1 MIYNYSLGGRNMNQ
15 FPGGGLGCLIFTV
28 LLFVGG
34 YYLLQGLY
42 NFLLWAAPALL
53 VLALIINWR
62 VFPDTIKSW
71 VKSLETNPLSALIS
85 LAFAILVF
93 PFFSLYMLLK
103 AIGYRKM
110 EQLRQQFGA
119 PESPL
124 EPEGFVEFEEIE
136 STPKRAQDEAIEI
149 PELPIEPEVEKP
161 KKGQNPY
168 DSFFEGEGG
177 R

>member
-1 MIYNYSLGGRNMNQ
+1 MIYNYSLGGRNVNQ
-15 FPGGGLGCLIFTV
+15 FPGGGLGCLVFAV
-28 LLFVGG
+28 LILVGG

-62 VFPDTIKSW
+62 VFPNTIKSW

-85 LAFAILVF
+85 LAFAVLVF

-110 EQLRQQFGA
+110 EQLRHQFGA
-119 PESPL
+119 PESPR
-124 EPEGFVEFEEIE
+124 EAEGFVEFEELE
-136 STPKRAQDEAIEI
+136 STPKRAQEDSNEI
-149 PELPIEPEVEKP
+149 PELPIEPEIRQP
-161 KKGQNPY
+161 KKNL
-168 DSFFEGEGG
+168 
-177 R
+177 